1 MIIIA
6 IFYISLCARLFAAVF
21 SSSDVQVFIVN
32 VLFVLSACHCVL
44 SAQAD
49 EMLRHSVLS
58 AVTTASTACGTA
70 GLILVAA
77 EEKKKKSKNWHKFL
91 NWNLLKISYPKL

>member
-77 EEKKKKSKNWHKFL
+77 EEKKKKKA
-91 NWNLLKISYPKL
+91 KIGINS